1 MKNHRLARVSEAIR
15 EAASEAILFEIKD
28 PRVKFTTVTRAEVS
42 ADLQRAKVYVSVMG
56 SEKDRALTLKGL
68 NNAAGF
74 VQSRL
79 GDRMKSRFI
88 PVLEFI
94 LDEGMKNSME
104 VSRLLSLE
112 KRPEPDAVTGA
123 PPPDEDED
131 EDDDDDDMD
140 DDDEDDDDDDDDDM
154 DEDEDEDDD
163 DAEPAVKAD
172 DAVTPAADAKAKPAG
187 E

>member
-1 MKNHRLARVSEAIR
+1 MKNHRLARVAEAIR
-15 EAASEAILFEIKD
+15 EVASEAILFELRD
-28 PRVKFTTVTRAEVS
+28 PRIKFTTVTRAEVS

-56 SEKDRALTLKGL
+56 SDKDRKTTLTGL

-79 GDRMKSRFI
+79 ADRMKTRFI

-112 KRPEPDAVTGA
+112 KTRPSEDEHPVDEETEDQDDDLED
-123 PPPDEDED
+123 DEDEE
-131 EDDDDDDMD
+131 EDDSEDEPG
-140 DDDEDDDDDDDDDM
+140 DDENESEDPANKELGDM
-154 DEDEDEDDD
+154 
-163 DAEPAVKAD
+163 K
-172 DAVTPAADAKAKPAG
+172 KPTD
-187 E
+187 